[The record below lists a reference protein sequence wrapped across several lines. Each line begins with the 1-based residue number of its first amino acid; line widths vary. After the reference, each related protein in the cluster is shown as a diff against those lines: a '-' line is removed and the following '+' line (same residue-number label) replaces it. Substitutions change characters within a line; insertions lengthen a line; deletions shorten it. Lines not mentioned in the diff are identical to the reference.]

1 MRQQGRRES
10 PSPLRCSQDASL
22 SEAEKAG
29 FAESLDRQG
38 LRPSLWDLFGE
49 WVARSTSSVRFFYLK
64 VHSGSELVGLG
75 LLVRVRPFDLRTS
88 YAPLRRDPFWSKLAG
103 GLSTLSNHCVY
114 LSFRNLI
121 TSNLSR
127 TLFSR
132 TPELED
138 EVLVAILRALK
149 ELDDAD
155 MVSIVDTRV
164 QDDVYAQEGFTRYPS
179 PSEAYLDVGRYGD
192 LSEYLAQHPS
202 LRRNLARRSQQ
213 VQTEIV
219 LGPASTSDREQM
231 SACVACSAGLSRVN
245 TPCQQFFEH
254 HLLDTEVFSSDK
266 YLHIRVRV
274 DGRIAGFHIFQV
286 CGTHLGGVLG
296 GFNRDH
302 TRNNFVYERVIVASL
317 DHAIKQGLTHVHYS
331 LVDNRTKLRLVES
344 LEPCG
349 LYFFAR
355 SRLNRAVFDLT
366 YPYSDMYALFRL
378 ETETDPGPGPP
389 AGGKRRGRS

>member
-1 MRQQGRRES
+1 MDS
-10 PSPLRCSQDASL
+10 SL

-29 FAESLDRQG
+29 FADCLERQG
-38 LRPSLWDLFGE
+38 LCRSIWDLFGE
-49 WVARSTSSVRFFYLK
+49 WVAKSTRSVGFFYLK

-75 LLVRVRPFDLRTS
+75 LFLRIRPFDLRTS
-88 YAPLRRDPFWSKLAG
+88 YAPLRRGRFWRKLAG
-103 GLSTLSNHCVY
+103 GLSVLSSNCVY

-127 TLFSR
+127 TVFSR
-132 TPELED
+132 TPETAD

-149 ELDDAD
+149 EQDDAD

-164 QDDVYAQEGFTRYPS
+164 QDGLYAQEGFARYPS
-179 PSEAYLDVGRYGD
+179 PSEACLDVGRYANV
-192 LSEYLAQHPS
+192 SEYLEQHPS
-202 LRRNLARRSQQ
+202 LKKNLARRRKQ

-231 SACVACSAGLSRVN
+231 RACVACSAGLSKVN

-254 HLLDTEVFSSDK
+254 HVFDTEVFNSDK

-274 DGRIAGFHIFQV
+274 GGRIAGFHIFQV
-286 CGTHLGGVLG
+286 CGAHLGGVLG
-296 GFNRDH
+296 GFDREH

-317 DHAIKQGLTHVHYS
+317 DYAIREGLTQVHYS
-331 LVDNRTKLRLVES
+331 LIDNRTKLRLVES

-349 LYFFAR
+349 VYFFAR
-355 SRLNRAVFDLT
+355 GRLNRKVFDLT
-366 YPYSDMYALFRL
+366 YKYSDMYKLFRL
-378 ETETDPGPGPP
+378 ETDPGPGPAP
-389 AGGKRRGRS
+389 PDPGRPRGRVP